1 MTRILLFCSQ
11 EWRSPD
17 AGRAEHYCY
26 QVFSRLAREGYQ
38 ISWVCQEQFAHR
50 VGGRHPGSVE
60 VVNGIQ
66 VARLGLPL
74 LYPLMARM
82 LLSRLAK
89 TGRLEERYDAVVDC
103 VKARPMPIPDTVAIP
118 VVPIVFYLSRRTAVA
133 GDPPSPFV
141 AATHRAWEDLR
152 SAGAGEQHI
161 VYAPHG
167 VDPEMPAPED
177 AEPQDRPLVAA
188 VDDKPKPLI
197 AALANLERGGA
208 GSELTL
214 MGRQKP
220 RRSVSGME
228 YAPGLTSK
236 ERAQVFQRAAIG
248 FCGIGREHEAP
259 AMMACGLP
267 VLVPDTVEGREF
279 ARDGQTGL
287 FYAPGSRVSIEEQL
301 QAFLYDE
308 ALRNSLAANARK
320 QVQTTWEQTT
330 QTIRTVIEGA

>member
-11 EWRSPD
+11 EWRAPD
-17 AGRAEHYCY
+17 AARAEHYCY

-38 ISWVCQEQFAHR
+38 VSWVCEEQFARR
-50 VGGRHPGSVE
+50 VGASHRGGVE
-60 VVNGIQ
+60 VASGIQ
-66 VARLGLPL
+66 VARLGLPIV
-74 LYPLMARM
+74 YPLMARM
-82 LLSRLAK
+82 LLSRLAR

-103 VKARPMPIPDTVAIP
+103 VKSRPMHIPDTVAIP
-118 VVPIVFYLSRRTAVA
+118 VVPLVFHLSRRTAVS

-141 AATHRAWEDLR
+141 AASHRAWEDLR
-152 SAGAGEQHI
+152 AAGAGEQHI

-167 VDPEMPAPED
+167 VAAGISAPADPGH
-177 AEPQDRPLVAA
+177 QHRSLVAA
-188 VDDKPKPLI
+188 VDDKPKLLV
-197 AALANLERGGA
+197 AALTNLVRGGA
-208 GSELTL
+208 EAELAL

-220 RRSVSGME
+220 RRSLPGME

-287 FYAPGSRVSIEEQL
+287 FYAPGSRASIEEQL

-320 QVQTTWEQTT
+320 QVQTTWDQTT
-330 QTIRTVIEGA
+330 QTIRTVIERA